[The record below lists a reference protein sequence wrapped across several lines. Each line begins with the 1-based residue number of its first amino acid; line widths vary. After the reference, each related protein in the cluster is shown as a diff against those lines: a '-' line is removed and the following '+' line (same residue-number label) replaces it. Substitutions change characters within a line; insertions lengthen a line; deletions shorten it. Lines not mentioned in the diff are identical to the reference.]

1 MNIGSVALFFSTTI
15 MFILCVLLIF
25 RKGAKTQDWFSPTK
39 VFSYFTLVSLP
50 SYWFTSFDK
59 TYLHPL
65 VFRSPLLTDF
75 EATLACTSVLILV
88 AFVSTVLGLLVKSE
102 TVLMKFFSVQAR
114 FYSNRELSKAKPF
127 WIFALGVAIWF
138 LYMQHLGGVAY
149 VLQNLL
155 RRTLI
160 TRGTGYFL
168 NLWQNLILISVVLLI
183 FVTSQSKYTKFLSF
197 RNVSCLLLGFVLL
210 VSLGGRNPVIRLFW
224 FVVLMINY
232 YKVKIRPFSLKT
244 IMIIVV
250 PILLFGI
257 FYGQVR
263 SLENPLDFR
272 NYDKDFLTETFGSA
286 GKTLVLYT
294 GGLERKLLATA
305 YAGKHDKWFGA
316 TYRDILTAPIPR
328 TMFPEK
334 PPVDDGMYIY
344 SIALGRNVSPPMPVK
359 DLSTSSWPVG
369 NWMGLLNW
377 GFPGLVILSFLS
389 GLIMKAS
396 YKAFIAT
403 NKNLFLFFVY
413 SYISFRGPLAL
424 SNLSIVAFLTFL
436 VFLHMSLFLIKISAR
451 VTVFPKKSTLMRQ
464 IFID

>member
-25 RKGAKTQDWFSPTK
+25 RKGAKTQDWFSPIK

-50 SYWFTSFDK
+50 SYWLISFDR
-59 TYLHPL
+59 TYLHSHVL
-65 VFRSPLLTDF
+65 RSPLINDF

-102 TVLMKFFSVQAR
+102 TVLTKFFSVQAR

-127 WIFALGVAIWF
+127 WIFALGVVIWF

-149 VLQNLL
+149 VLQNL
-155 RRTLI
+155 RRRILI
-160 TRGTGYFL
+160 TSGTGYFS

-183 FVTSQSKYTKFLSF
+183 FVTSQSKYPKFLSF
-197 RNVSCLLLGFVLL
+197 RNVACLLLGFVLL
-210 VSLGGRNPVIRLFW
+210 VSLGGRNPGIRLFW

-232 YKVKIRPFSLKT
+232 YKVKIRPFSLKM

-263 SLENPLDFR
+263 SLKNPLDFR
-272 NYDKDFLTETFGSA
+272 NYDKDFLTETFESA
-286 GKTLVLYT
+286 GKTLVVYT

-328 TMFPEK
+328 KMFPEK
-334 PPVDDGMYIY
+334 PSVDDGKYIH
-344 SIALGRNVSPPMPVK
+344 SISLGRNVSPPMPVK
-359 DLSTSSWPVG
+359 DLSTTSWPIG

-413 SYISFRGPLAL
+413 SFISYRGPLAL
-424 SNLSIVAFLTFL
+424 SNLSIVSFLTFL
-436 VFLHMSLFLIKISAR
+436 VFLHISLFLIKISAR